1 MAAMTVPDNIIDAA
15 RHGDIP
21 PVEAWLDR
29 EDSDVNAFDANGSTL
44 LLECLGSPT
53 ATRDTAGLV
62 RLLLARGADPNLRGT
77 GSGERYPPRPSSGGI
92 PPLWEA
98 AYHRK
103 WLCPLLI
110 EAGANVEARA
120 SGWWSEVF
128 PVIDEAYE
136 ATLLANLLYFVGG
149 DALVVADMRLD
160 LIYMLLR
167 AGAKTESI
175 VKPHASDETYSAAW
189 CLEQGIAR
197 WRLRPYLYR
206 WSLEEHVADKH
217 NIAIKVLI
225 AGMRQDG
232 SYKSYVRRP
241 HRLVLRL
248 RSLFTR
254 GRAKLKRLRRRP
266 RGHDALADGAV
277 AFIVKLG
284 DNGIVW
290 NILSFWKDATTLKA
304 LPTGC
309 REEYTHY

>member
-1 MAAMTVPDNIIDAA
+1 MTVPSHIIDAA
-15 RHGDIP
+15 KHGEIP

-44 LLECLGSPT
+44 LLECVASPT
-53 ATRDTAGLV
+53 GSRDAEGLC
-62 RLLLARGADPNLRGT
+62 RLLLARGADPNLCGT
-77 GSGERYPPRPSSGGI
+77 GSGERYPPRSSRGGI

-103 WLCPLLI
+103 HLCKLLI
-110 EAGANVEARA
+110 GAGANVEARA
-120 SGWWSEVF
+120 SGWWSEII
-128 PVIDEAYE
+128 PNIDEAYQ
-136 ATLLANLLYFVGG
+136 ATLLGNLLYFIGG
-149 DALVVADMRLD
+149 DALVVSNCRLD
-160 LIYMLLR
+160 LIYMLLQ
-167 AGAKTESI
+167 AGARTESI

-197 WRLRPYLYR
+197 WRQRPYLYR

-248 RSLFTR
+248 RSLFPR
-254 GRAKLKRLRRRP
+254 GRAKLKKLRRRP
-266 RGHDALADGAV
+266 RGRDARADGAI

-284 DNGIVW
+284 DNGIIW
-290 NILSFWKDATTLKA
+290 NVLSFWKDATTLKA
-304 LPTGC
+304 QPCGC